1 MAYIK
6 MIKEETADGEV
17 KSLYETY
24 RAPWGGVDNIL
35 KIHSLLPHTFEP
47 HVDLYRTFMFGKG
60 PLPRRQREMI
70 AAVVSKS
77 NSCNY
82 CLHHHTDALL
92 RLTKDQAFTN
102 SIRNNYHTATIS
114 SAERA
119 MLRFSEQLTRNPSED
134 FSTIVDD
141 LKRQGFSEEAIL
153 HITLIVGYF
162 NFVNRIA
169 NGLGVELEPY
179 WREDGYSDE
188 SMPMAHEQ

>member
-1 MAYIK
+1 